1 MNELS
6 IFNYEQQEIRTVII
20 DGEPWFVAK
29 DVCEVLGLGRQ
40 QDSTR
45 HLDEDEKGECLVG
58 TPSGVQ
64 SMVVISE
71 SGLYSLTIKSRK
83 PEAKLFKRWI
93 THEVL
98 PTIRKTGGAYMSL
111 QKAEDLL
118 ADPDL
123 VIGLAQ
129 QIKDLRLQAERQQQQ
144 IEADRPKTLFADALS
159 TSESSI
165 LVRELAKL
173 LKQNGIDIGQNRLFD
188 WLREHGYLIKAQ
200 GSDRGLPTQRSM
212 DLCLFEVKTRPIID
226 ASGTVRISKTV
237 KVTGKGQLY
246 FINKFLNEKTEAA
259 V

>member
-1 MNELS
+1 
-6 IFNYEQQEIRTVII
+6 
-20 DGEPWFVAK
+20 
-29 DVCEVLGLGRQ
+29 
-40 QDSTR
+40 
-45 HLDEDEKGECLVG
+45 
-58 TPSGVQ
+58 
-64 SMVVISE
+64 
-71 SGLYSLTIKSRK
+71 
-83 PEAKLFKRWI
+83 
-93 THEVL
+93 
-98 PTIRKTGGAYMSL
+98 MSL